1 MFWRRMDECGH
12 VRSRASSFVSTVDAP
27 ARRRTSGVSFNYG
40 KMENKEQRTNVKKD
54 LGTLLLD

>member
-1 MFWRRMDECGH
+1 MDECGH